1 MTAHLDN
8 ILAFLKELDEQ
19 CKFNHPVDLYLI
31 GGGAITLAYD
41 PQNRTADLDFI
52 DPPDNI
58 ARKGNENSELAKKYH
73 VYISSLPE
81 IVFSV
86 PGDWRS
92 KSKKLSLKLKNL
104 CVFIP
109 CVEDIVLGKLSRMEP
124 KDFEDIIA
132 ITQRK
137 LLNPKSLLERLKQN
151 LKEFKK
157 TEYRNNALLLFNEI
171 FGLKLSFGQGTLKLS
186 KR

>member
-1 MTAHLDN
+1 MTAHLEN

-19 CKFNHPVDLYLI
+19 CGFKHPVDLYLI

-52 DPPDNI
+52 DPPHAI
-58 ARKGNENSELAKKYH
+58 TTKGNENSELAKKYH
-73 VYISSLPE
+73 IYISALPE
-81 IVFSV
+81 IVFSA
-86 PGDWRS
+86 PANWRS
-92 KSKKLSLKLKNL
+92 KSKKLPLKLKNL
-104 CVFIP
+104 RVFVP

-124 KDFEDIIA
+124 KDFEDIISLE
-132 ITQRK
+132 QRK

-157 TEYRNNALLLFNEI
+157 TEYRNNTLLLFNEI
-171 FGLKLSFGQGTLKLS
+171 FGLKLSFGRGTLKLS
-186 KR
+186 RR